1 VRAVAAVRAGLVL
14 GGAAV
19 AGYGGWLVWPHLP
32 AAWTWL
38 IAGPILHDTIVA
50 PAVGVA
56 GLALGRLVSDPNRR
70 AWAAAGLATSA
81 VLALVAVP
89 LLWRPEPAPL
99 NPGLHDRHYGL
110 GLAVALL
117 VVWIGAALGAA
128 SRGLRRSRPARSTRP
143 PSSTQNGGR

>member
-1 VRAVAAVRAGLVL
+1 MRAVAAVRAGLVL

-38 IAGPILHDTIVA
+38 IAGPILHDAVVA
-50 PAVGVA
+50 PAVGLA
-56 GLALGRLVSDPNRR
+56 GLTLGRLVPDPNRR
-70 AWAAAGLATSA
+70 AFAAAGLATSA

-110 GLAVALL
+110 GLTVALL

-128 SRGLRRSRPARSTRP
+128 SRQLRRSRPARSTPP
-143 PSSTQNGGR
+143 PSSTQNGGG